1 MRHEKIKK
9 LVSAYIDGELKNDL
23 EFIREHIE
31 TCEECSQ
38 LVKVSKIVRETVKD
52 KMIEVSPYL
61 LTRLKAIYN
70 ERKVQ
75 PGVWDYVVSFARELA
90 IVLILIFVL
99 LIGIEIMTRKAS
111 LRIDEAI
118 LSETPS
124 VQKVISS
131 EGNLSKEDVL
141 ELTLSNGGKK

>member
-9 LVSAYIDGELKNDL
+9 LVSAYIDGELKNNL
-23 EFIREHIE
+23 EFIRKHIE
-31 TCEECSQ
+31 TCEECTQ
-38 LVKVSKIVRETVKD
+38 LVKVSKMVRETVKD
-52 KMIEVSPYL
+52 KTIEVSPYL
-61 LTRLKAIYN
+61 LTRLKAEYR

-99 LIGIEIMTRKAS
+99 LIGIEIMSRETI
-111 LRIDEAI
+111 LRIDEVI